1 MVSQERLNRQPP
13 DLDTNLNMK
22 KCPTCDREFDDA
34 MRFCQ
39 TDGTPLVDAPPPVD
53 PYKTMV
59 ARPEDIAA
67 AMPPAASSKESGGSD
82 PVESGSGEEV
92 LDLPADDPKKTMY
105 ASEEE
110 IRSAMAE
117 VDQPVVDLPP
127 AADAPEPA
135 PEAPAFTA
143 DSDTQDSVFSK
154 TSPPIPSPFG
164 QTPSKPEPQEEASKA
179 AEGQPPPPFAQAE
192 PPSPGFNPF
201 SEPSSPAEEAPMV
214 QAQWTPPP
222 AANDQ
227 VRREEKMQ
235 NPQYQ
240 PGSAVPA
247 AGGQNKVLPIV
258 SLIFGILS
266 LCCYFAPL
274 TGLVALIT
282 GFLGMKNANNDPAN
296 YGGKPLAI
304 VGMVL
309 GGLLFLL
316 GLAYYVFLLFFGG
329 MGMMMEMMNQAGR

>member
-1 MVSQERLNRQPP
+1 
-13 DLDTNLNMK
+13 
-22 KCPTCDREFDDA
+22 

-39 TDGTPLVDAPPPVD
+39 IDGTPLVEAAPPVD

-67 AMPPAASSKESGGSD
+67 AVPPISASAERGPEPEPAAPS
-82 PVESGSGEEV
+82 EEV
-92 LDLPADDPKKTMY
+92 LDIPAADPKKTMY

-110 IRSAMAE
+110 IRGAMAE
-117 VDQPVVDLPP
+117 ADSSIVDVPS
-127 AADAPEPA
+127 AEPEPA
-135 PEAPAFTA
+135 PPAFIA
-143 DSDTQDSVFSK
+143 PPAEKPVEPEFSK
-154 TSPPIPSPFG
+154 TTPPIPSPFG
-164 QTPSKPEPQEEASKA
+164 APQEPVATVINPEP
-179 AEGQPPPPFAQAE
+179 E
-192 PPSPGFNPF
+192 PPSPGFSPF
-201 SEPSSPAEEAPMV
+201 NDPAPAVDAPIA
-214 QAQWTPPP
+214 QAEWTPPP
-222 AANDQ
+222 AAQDQ
-227 VRREEKMQ
+227 ARPEKAMQ

-240 PGSAVPA
+240 PGSGLPA

-296 YGGKPLAI
+296 YGGKTLAI
-304 VGMVL
+304 VGMIL
-309 GGLLFLL
+309 GGLFFFI